1 MNSQDAHSFYDPLVQ
16 GSSCS
21 TPQFHA
27 SEKNKLFWGWVHVPH
42 SCSSRRFG
50 TVRPVFNQQSEGWS
64 CGFEDREGGEE
75 KKKKKRDAHIS
86 FSVLSGHSSHNNPNQ
101 EKVAQSHRQDC
112 SRWHFTALNDKR
124 NAPIGDCG
132 SAWCCFLILK
142 WFKSALVHY
151 DSR

>member
-75 KKKKKRDAHIS
+75 KKKQKRRSHFFSSSFRPLVTQQSQSGKSSTVTPARS
-86 FSVLSGHSSHNNPNQ
+86 FSVPLYS
-101 EKVAQSHRQDC
+101 
-112 SRWHFTALNDKR
+112 
-124 NAPIGDCG
+124 
-132 SAWCCFLILK
+132 
-142 WFKSALVHY
+142 FK
-151 DSR
+151 